1 MQVLSGLALFFISM
15 AVTSEPFDVFI
26 APFCKPFIPFR
37 VSVLFNVY
45 SRLLGHV
52 PPLAY
57 YRLLS
62 WVTSDLDSLCSSEY
76 DTRFSI
82 VNGETG

>member
-1 MQVLSGLALFFISM
+1 MYLLHRFASRSRR
-15 AVTSEPFDVFI
+15 S
-26 APFCKPFIPFR
+26 FR

-62 WVTSDLDSLCSSEY
+62 WMISALSNLNSLWSSEY
-76 DTRFSI
+76 DTRFRI